1 MNCVKLKPDIVLV
14 ALMVC
19 SLASGLAQSAR
30 DQTLFNDGKILIFDK
45 KWPEAR
51 GVFERVIREYP
62 RGSLVPQAYYYIARC
77 FQFEG
82 KQEEA
87 LKAYEV
93 FLQKYP
99 NEPFLPGEAR
109 NAVVELAA
117 SLFEK
122 GNPAY
127 RRQLETSLRDP
138 NREVRYFA
146 AIRCGQ
152 LKDRA
157 LTSSAIPVLKDII
170 ARETEEDLVNRAR
183 IALMRLEPAALST
196 KAEAPPEP
204 KKREKQEAKRDSRMF
219 HLVVYQQGVSKPV
232 VELNI
237 PVSLAQLAVNA
248 LDESAKEEM
257 RRKGFDVDNVWGDL
271 KRLGPTNI
279 LTFRDEENTIKI
291 WIQ

>member
-1 MNCVKLKPDIVLV
+1 MNCVKLKPDVLLA

-19 SLASGLAQSAR
+19 SLASGIAQSAR
-30 DQTLFNDGKILIFDK
+30 EQTLFNDGKILIFDK

-51 GVFERVIREYP
+51 EVFERVIREYP
-62 RGSLVPQAYYYIARC
+62 RSPLVPQAYYYIARC
-77 FQFEG
+77 FQFQG
-82 KQEEA
+82 KKEEA

-93 FLQKYP
+93 FLQKFP
-99 NEPFLPGEAR
+99 SEPFLPGEAR

-122 GNPAY
+122 GNQAY
-127 RRQLETSLRDP
+127 RSQLESSLKDP

-157 LTSSAIPVLKDII
+157 LTSSAIPVLKEIV

-196 KAEAPPEP
+196 KAEAEPEP
-204 KKREKQEAKRDSRMF
+204 KKHEKREAKGDSRAF
-219 HLVVYQQGVSKPV
+219 HLMVYQQGVSKPV

-237 PVSLAQLAVNA
+237 PVSLAQLAISA
-248 LDESAKEEM
+248 LDESAKQEM
-257 RRKGFDVDNVWGDL
+257 RKKGFDVDNVWEDL